1 LDEFMMKRIFT
12 LLIALSA
19 MIAFHALSQEQEKKV
34 HDYLNLSIGIYTD
47 KEMPNSPEAPTL
59 DGTFRRLVK
68 TQWNSQTKTMRFI
81 PRNPGV
87 GTFIL
92 KDKKG
97 RVVYEYTLDVRKTDL
112 EKVAREIQGLLSTI
126 EGISIKILNNKVVV
140 DGEIILP
147 SDMKRIHSVVKQ
159 YLNQA
164 TSLVT
169 LSPIAQNKIALF
181 IERKINNPEIRV
193 SAVNGKFILEGFANS
208 KEERDKAEIVAKMYV
223 PDIIVDEAV
232 SDKKVLERKADVVV
246 NLINIRPPP
255 EGEPPKIIQMVVHY
269 VELEKDYTKSFRFQW
284 TPSIMDNSTVQMT
297 TGGSSSTGGAG
308 ATIAGTVSNLLPKLN
323 WAKEHGF
330 ARVLQSESVMVEDG
344 QTGTIN
350 SLQRIPYQ
358 TAVGIQGTPSTAFE
372 DAGIKANLTPF
383 IMGQRSDSVK
393 MKMSFSVKSLDGYS
407 SAGPLTSQREVQTVL
422 HVRSGQSAAVGGLIS
437 NDSGTN
443 FNKLPGDA
451 PSNPLFSLYASKD
464 FRRNQS
470 QFVVFVT
477 PIIKSSASAGSDKI
491 KKKFRIDQ

>member
-1 LDEFMMKRIFT
+1 
-12 LLIALSA
+12 
-19 MIAFHALSQEQEKKV
+19 
-34 HDYLNLSIGIYTD
+34 
-47 KEMPNSPEAPTL
+47 
-59 DGTFRRLVK
+59 
-68 TQWNSQTKTMRFI
+68 
-81 PRNPGV
+81 
-87 GTFIL
+87 
-92 KDKKG
+92 
-97 RVVYEYTLDVRKTDL
+97 
-112 EKVAREIQGLLSTI
+112 
-126 EGISIKILNNKVVV
+126 
-140 DGEIILP
+140 
-147 SDMKRIHSVVKQ
+147 
-159 YLNQA
+159 
-164 TSLVT
+164 
-169 LSPIAQNKIALF
+169 
-181 IERKINNPEIRV
+181 
-193 SAVNGKFILEGFANS
+193 
-208 KEERDKAEIVAKMYV
+208 
-223 PDIIVDEAV
+223 
-232 SDKKVLERKADVVV
+232 
-246 NLINIRPPP
+246 
-255 EGEPPKIIQMVVHY
+255 
-269 VELEKDYTKSFRFQW
+269 
-284 TPSIMDNSTVQMT
+284 
-297 TGGSSSTGGAG
+297 
-308 ATIAGTVSNLLPKLN
+308 
-323 WAKEHGF
+323 
-330 ARVLQSESVMVEDG
+330 LQSESVMVEDG